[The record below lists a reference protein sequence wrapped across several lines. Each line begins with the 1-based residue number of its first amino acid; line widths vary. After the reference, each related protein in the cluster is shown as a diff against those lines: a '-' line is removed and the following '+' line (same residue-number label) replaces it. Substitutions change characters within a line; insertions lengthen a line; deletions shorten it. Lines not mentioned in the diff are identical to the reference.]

1 MIEACFRH
9 VTVKIIHNNNEAIMN
24 KKLFKTITK
33 KIIIVLLCF
42 SAVITASVTLF
53 LLFWQQMPKEISYKE
68 ANFSHTVG
76 AVAIS
81 DMTDGK
87 KTKKRDGFIV
97 LLNNDGT
104 SQTIAT
110 SAIDSP
116 AILWNTDGLYFV
128 DAKFDYFLA
137 QKSNARIAIKHRKKT
152 PAQAGIFENNQ
163 HEVIS
168 VLDRG
173 FTRSRKNKLEFNSIT
188 LGKPQNTDIMQ
199 SRIYDVSSACESGTY
214 TISPSD
220 NGTNSF
226 NGTNGFV
233 IKKLQDSMPVKHI
246 LKNSKT
252 KVHNFS
258 TIRNDTSPCISNTI
272 ISLGDTTKYKKDD
285 PDFAF
290 ITYGINQWNTQ
301 SGKFDFI
308 PLTLQNKR
316 IAYNYGEK
324 HDFENI
330 SYGNRTMLNDHE
342 LLALDQGTGVLYKIN
357 IMTGETQIIFTTP
370 VSTSNNFNPQRYWM
384 QATKDTI
391 AILDNANSEKTP
403 RATLYFLNKKNFKLQ
418 QTVHFDNT
426 TSNLLAG
433 KVSGCNFG
441 DFAINPQM

>member
-1 MIEACFRH
+1 MIL
-9 VTVKIIHNNNEAIMN
+9 
-24 KKLFKTITK
+24 KKQQKPQHTESFDDKMKQLSK

-42 SAVITASVTLF
+42 SATVIASAILF
-53 LLFWQQMPKEISYKE
+53 LLFWQQMPTQISYKQ
-68 ANFSHTVG
+68 ANLSHAVG

-81 DMTDGK
+81 DMTAGK
-87 KTKKRDGFIV
+87 EKKRDGFIV

-104 SQTIAT
+104 SQTITT
-110 SAIDSP
+110 SAIESP
-116 AILWNTDGLYFV
+116 NILWNTDGLYFV

-137 QKSNARIAIKHRKKT
+137 QKSNMRIAIKHHKKL
-152 PAQAGIFENNQ
+152 PAAQAGIFENNQ

-168 VLDRG
+168 VLDHG
-173 FTRSRKNKLEFNSIT
+173 FTRTRKNQLEFNSIT
-188 LGKPQNTDIMQ
+188 LGKPRNTDIMQ

-233 IKKLQDSMPVKHI
+233 IKKLQDSIPIKHI
-246 LKNSKT
+246 LKNSET
-252 KVHNFS
+252 TVHSFS
-258 TIRNDTSPCISNTI
+258 TIGNDTAPCIRNTI
-272 ISLGDTTKYKKDD
+272 ISIGDTTEYKKDD
-285 PDFAF
+285 PEFTF
-290 ITYGINQWNTQ
+290 TTYGINRWNTQ

-330 SYGNRTMLNDHE
+330 SYGNRTMLNDRE
-342 LLALDQGTGVLYKIN
+342 LLALDQGTGALYKIN
-357 IMTGETQIIFTTP
+357 TITGKTQITFTIP
-370 VSTSNNFNPQRYWM
+370 VNTSSKFNPKRYWM
-384 QATKDTI
+384 QTTKNAI
-391 AILDNANSEKTP
+391 AILDNANGEKTP
-403 RATLYFLNKKNFKLQ
+403 QSTLYFLNKKNFKLQ

-433 KVSGCNFG
+433 KVDGCHFS

>member
-1 MIEACFRH
+1 
-9 VTVKIIHNNNEAIMN
+9 
-24 KKLFKTITK
+24 
-33 KIIIVLLCF
+33 
-42 SAVITASVTLF
+42 
-53 LLFWQQMPKEISYKE
+53 
-68 ANFSHTVG
+68 
-76 AVAIS
+76 
-81 DMTDGK
+81 
-87 KTKKRDGFIV
+87 
-97 LLNNDGT
+97 
-104 SQTIAT
+104 
-110 SAIDSP
+110 
-116 AILWNTDGLYFV
+116 
-128 DAKFDYFLA
+128 
-137 QKSNARIAIKHRKKT
+137 
-152 PAQAGIFENNQ
+152 
-163 HEVIS
+163 
-168 VLDRG
+168 
-173 FTRSRKNKLEFNSIT
+173 
-188 LGKPQNTDIMQ
+188 
-199 SRIYDVSSACESGTY
+199 
-214 TISPSD
+214 
-220 NGTNSF
+220 
-226 NGTNGFV
+226 
-233 IKKLQDSMPVKHI
+233 MPVKHI

-290 ITYGINQWNTQ
+290 TTYGINQWNTQ

-357 IMTGETQIIFTTP
+357 ITTGETQIIFTTP
-370 VSTSNNFNPQRYWM
+370 VNNSNNFNPTRYWM
-384 QATKDTI
+384 QATKNTI

-403 RATLYFLNKKNFKLQ
+403 HATLYFLNKKNFKLQ